1 MNADLG
7 PNLTSDP
14 IGCALPPWTREE
26 AQTIYD
32 LPFNDLLFRAQTIH
46 RENFDPNR
54 VQLSRLLS
62 IKTGG
67 CPEGLR
73 LEYAHVRARS
83 DAKARGGG

>member
-14 IGCALPPWTREE
+14 IGWALPPWTREE
-26 AQTIYD
+26 AQAVYD

-67 CPEGLR
+67 CPEDCG
-73 LEYAHVRARS
+73 YCSQSSHHQS
-83 DAKARGGG
+83 G